1 VVVAAACVV
10 GRAVT
15 SRPFT
20 SAEVLVLLA
29 RRNSINPHKVAQCAQ
44 ENRRGVR
51 DLFSPLLTTVRP
63 TCSDADRPTTRRSGR
78 SSSSKEPLPRVPDG
92 NGDGYYDSG

>member
-29 RRNSINPHKVAQCAQ
+29 RRNSINPHKVAQSAQ

-51 DLFSPLLTTVRP
+51 DLFSPFTVRT
-63 TCSDADRPTTRRSGR
+63 TCSDADRPTTPRSGR

-92 NGDGYYDSG
+92 NGDGNYDSG